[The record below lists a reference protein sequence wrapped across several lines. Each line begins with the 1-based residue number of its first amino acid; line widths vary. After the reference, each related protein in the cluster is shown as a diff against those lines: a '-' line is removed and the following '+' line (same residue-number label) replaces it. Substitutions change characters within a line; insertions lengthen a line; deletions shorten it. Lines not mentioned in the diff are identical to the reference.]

1 MDVFQDDVPM
11 EHSGPV
17 FNAPDGDASVANDT
31 NSQPLHMQHQH
42 GPYTPQFSSQS
53 LAILRRLQTITPK
66 KENETSG
73 TVAPQ
78 GLGATLPIAT
88 PVSSSFYQTISISA
102 KLSPTAIDS
111 SEANTKQD
119 ESSDAVDFTKPTIPF
134 PRSAQ
139 SISHQP
145 STMTQLQAQCS
156 KCEGYAQMGQAPLA
170 TCVRC
175 LTSYH
180 QQCHSPPITNEAITT
195 SQFTC
200 AACAADQEQ
209 AVRLK
214 GKANQQRQEE
224 IERLRRRRLAALPR
238 GVVPAKPDLVGFG
251 AGRAPDSSVGLV
263 LAGCCTQ
270 ALMPSQRS
278 QYFESMGRT
287 DMLNVLS
294 LCDQLK
300 PNLLADVLV
309 SVSKR
314 HPDLPIFDS
323 PDWETQLSGARRV
336 HKASRH
342 DERPRHG
349 HVLIPGRVRPKKT
362 TKKILKRTR
371 VIEVVTTAQEDQDV
385 LPETWAKA
393 GEGLYSKLPPETEDR
408 GLLMDENDEESFS
421 HFLVDG
427 FGKQIVEPA
436 GA

>member
-1 MDVFQDDVPM
+1 MVVFQNDVPM
-11 EHSGPV
+11 EDSEPI
-17 FNAPDGDASVANDT
+17 FNTPNRDASMANDT
-31 NSQPLHMQHQH
+31 NSKPLPMQHQH
-42 GPYTPQFSSQS
+42 APYTPQFSSQS
-53 LAILRRLQTITPK
+53 LVILERIQKITPK
-66 KENETSG
+66 KEDETSG

-78 GLGATLPIAT
+78 GLGTTLPIAT
-88 PVSSSFYQTISISA
+88 PLSSTFHQTLSISA
-102 KLSPTAIDS
+102 KLSPAAIDS
-111 SEANTKQD
+111 SETKTKQE
-119 ESSDAVDFTKPTIPF
+119 ESPDAVDFTQNTIPF
-134 PRSAQ
+134 PRTAQ

-156 KCEGYAQMGQAPLA
+156 KCEGYAQMGLAPLA

-214 GKANQQRQEE
+214 GRANQQRQEE

-238 GVVPAKPDLVGFG
+238 GRRFPQSPTVVGFG
-251 AGRAPDSSVGLV
+251 AGRAPDSS
-263 LAGCCTQ
+263 
-270 ALMPSQRS
+270 RS

-427 FGKQIVEPA
+427 LGKQIVEPV